1 MRALLQRPV
10 TVAVARR
17 HAGRILCAAAALL
30 LWPPAGAHL
39 MAAGQGTI
47 NIRDSSAYALI
58 SVPVAALSGFDDDGD
73 GRMSLAELNRH
84 REALLR
90 QVDAR
95 LALRN
100 AGQLPRTVF
109 EDLLIPHDHPP
120 DPPGPSAYLTSMR
133 HLQWPS
139 APDALTLQASVFEGP
154 LSGQPLAL
162 RATWGER
169 SEPVV
174 LGAGHSQH
182 TFFQGPL
189 ASLQRFVLLGAQHIL
204 TGWDHLLFLLTVLAV
219 GAGWRYW
226 LAVSASFTVAHSI
239 TLTLSA
245 LNVISVSPTIVEPLI
260 AASIVLMALDRLWRG
275 EGGTRER
282 VLLVFAC
289 GLIHGLGFASGLR
302 ELGGVG
308 EHLWASLLGFN
319 LGVELGQLVF
329 AGLVLLVLGV
339 FLRWRHR
346 LAPAEA

>member
-1 MRALLQRPV
+1 MRAFLL
-10 TVAVARR
+10 RR
-17 HAGRILCAAAALL
+17 GAAASRFAGRALCAAAAVLIL
-30 LWPPAGAHL
+30 CQPASAHL
-39 MAAGQGTI
+39 MPAGQGTI
-47 NIRDSSAYALI
+47 NIRENSAYALI
-58 SVPVAALSGFDDDGD
+58 SVPVAALSGFDDDSD

-84 REALLR
+84 RAALLR
-90 QVDAR
+90 QVDDR

-100 AGQLPRTVF
+100 AGQAPHTVF
-109 EDLLIPHDHPP
+109 EDLLIPHEHPP

-139 APDALTLQASVFEGP
+139 APDALTLRASLFEGP

-174 LGAGHSQH
+174 LTAGHAQH
-182 TFFQGPL
+182 AFFQGPP
-189 ASLQRFVLLGAQHIL
+189 ASFLRFMLLGAQHIL

-226 LAVSASFTVAHSI
+226 LAVTASFTVAHSI

-245 LNVISVSPTIVEPLI
+245 LDWISLSPAIVEPLI

-275 EGGTRER
+275 EDGARER
-282 VLLVFAC
+282 ALLVFAC

-302 ELGGVG
+302 ELGGAG
-308 EHLWASLLGFN
+308 EHRWAGLLGFN
-319 LGVELGQLVF
+319 FGVELGQLVF
-329 AGLVLLVLGV
+329 ASLVLLLLGV
-339 FLRWRHR
+339 FQRLRRVA
-346 LAPAEA
+346 APAQA